1 MHCGHLKRFF
11 ERPFLI
17 SIFFQVGGMG
27 NSIKGLVL
35 AGGSGSRLWPLSRQQ
50 LPKQFLNLNGESS
63 MLSATI
69 ARLQP
74 LVAEDD
80 VWVVTGES
88 HATGEAFSELDDLN
102 TILEP
107 CGRNTA
113 PAIAVAAALFQDV
126 GHDDPVMI
134 VLPAD
139 HIIGKKN
146 AFQDC
151 LQLAVRAAGD
161 GQLVTFGIVPTAP
174 ETGFGYIQ
182 TEAGKGEIHPVLRF
196 IEKPDEATARKML
209 DDGSYYWNSGMFVWK
224 ASVILEEMQ
233 QHLPEVW
240 EVLEDMRAKW
250 NNGEHW
256 QNVIRE
262 NFSRMPSISID
273 YGVMERSDR
282 VSSVSADIDWS
293 DVGSWDAV
301 LEMAN
306 RDNQGNSISGNVLSI
321 DCKGSLLRSESRL
334 IAAVG
339 LEDII
344 AVATPDAILLA
355 RVGDSQRVKDVVDQ
369 LKQGDDSY
377 HLEHVTVRRP
387 WGSYTVLEDSSD
399 KGYQMK
405 RIEVHPGARLSLQS
419 HQHRSEHWIVVS
431 GTATVTCGEL
441 VKTVPTNGS
450 AYIPIGEVHRL
461 ENRGEVPLQLIEVQV
476 GAYLAEDD
484 IIRYEDNYG
493 RD

>member
-1 MHCGHLKRFF
+1 
-11 ERPFLI
+11 
-17 SIFFQVGGMG
+17 MG
-27 NSIKGLVL
+27 SSIKGLIL

-50 LPKQFLNLNGESS
+50 LPKQFLNLDGESS

-74 LVAEDD
+74 LVEEED
-80 VWVVTGES
+80 VWVITGES
-88 HATGEAFSELDDLN
+88 HATGEAFSELDELN
-102 TILEP
+102 TVLEP
-107 CGRNTA
+107 CARNTA
-113 PAIAVAAALFQDV
+113 PAIAVAAALLQDL
-126 GHDDPVMI
+126 GHDDPIMVI
-134 VLPAD
+134 LPAD
-139 HIIGKKN
+139 HIVGKKD
-146 AFQDC
+146 AFQEC
-151 LQLAVRAAGD
+151 LGLAVRAAEED
-161 GQLVTFGIVPTAP
+161 QLVTFGIVPTAP

-182 TEAGKGEIHPVLRF
+182 AEAGEGEIHPVLRF
-196 IEKPDEATARKML
+196 TEKPDEATARKML
-209 DDGSYYWNSGMFVWK
+209 NDGNYYWNSGMFVWK

-233 QHLPEVW
+233 KYMPEAW

-250 NNGEHW
+250 NDGEHW

-262 NFSRMPSISID
+262 NFDRMPSISID

-282 VSSVSADIDWS
+282 VVSVSADIDWS

-301 LEMAN
+301 LEIAN
-306 RDNQGNSISGNVLSI
+306 RDDQGNGISGNVVAI
-321 DCKGSLLRSESRL
+321 DCKGSLLRSEARL

-344 AVATPDAILLA
+344 AVSTPDAILLA
-355 RVGDSQRVKDVVDQ
+355 KVGDTQRVKDVVDE
-369 LKQGDDSY
+369 LRQGHDRY
-377 HLEHVTVRRP
+377 HLEHVTVLRP

-405 RIEVHPGARLSLQS
+405 RIEVHPGAQLSLQS

-450 AYIPIGEVHRL
+450 AYIPIGEKHRL
-461 ENRGEVPLQLIEVQV
+461 ENRGKILLQLIEVQV
-476 GAYLAEDD
+476 GSYLAEDD
-484 IIRYEDNYG
+484 ITRYEDNYG
-493 RD
+493 RS

>member
-1 MHCGHLKRFF
+1 
-11 ERPFLI
+11 
-17 SIFFQVGGMG
+17 
-27 NSIKGLVL
+27 
-35 AGGSGSRLWPLSRQQ
+35 
-50 LPKQFLNLNGESS
+50 

-74 LVAEDD
+74 LIPEDD
-80 VWVVTGES
+80 TWVVTGES
-88 HATGEAFSELDDLN
+88 HATGEAFSELDRLN

-113 PAIAVAAALFQDV
+113 PAIAVAAALLQDME
-126 GHDDPVMI
+126 HNDPIMV

-139 HIIGKKN
+139 HIIGKKD
-146 AFQDC
+146 AFQNC
-151 LQLAVRAAGD
+151 LKLAVRAAED
-161 GQLVTFGIVPTAP
+161 GQLVTFGIVPAGP

-182 TEAGKGEIHPVLRF
+182 TAAGHGDIHPVLRF
-196 IEKPDEATARKML
+196 IEKPDVTTARKML
-209 DDGSYYWNSGMFVWK
+209 DDGNYFWNSGMFVWR
-224 ASVILEEMQ
+224 ASVVLEEIHQYM
-233 QHLPEVW
+233 PDVW
-240 EVLEDMRAKW
+240 EILEDMRAKW

-256 QNVIRE
+256 QNVIRDD
-262 NFSRMPSISID
+262 FSRMPSISID

-301 LEMAN
+301 LEIVN
-306 RDNQGNSISGNVLSI
+306 HDDQGNGISGNVLAI

-344 AVATPDAILLA
+344 AVETPDAILLA
-355 RVGDSQRVKDVVDQ
+355 RVGDSQRVRDVVDE
-369 LKQGDDSY
+369 LKHGHGTC

-399 KGYQMK
+399 KGYKMK
-405 RIEVHPGARLSLQS
+405 RIEVNPGARLSLQS
-419 HQHRSEHWIVVS
+419 HQHRSEHWIVVF

-441 VKTVPTNGS
+441 VKTIPTNGS
-450 AYIPIGEVHRL
+450 ADIPIGEIHRL
-461 ENRGEVPLQLIEVQV
+461 ENRGKIPLHLVEVQV
-476 GAYLAEDD
+476 GDYLGEDD
-484 IIRYEDNYG
+484 IVRYEDNYG
-493 RD
+493 RT

>member
-1 MHCGHLKRFF
+1 MSN
-11 ERPFLI
+11 P
-17 SIFFQVGGMG
+17 
-27 NSIKGLVL
+27 IKGLVL

-50 LPKQFLNLNGESS
+50 LPKQFLNLDGEFS

-102 TILEP
+102 TVLEP

-113 PAIAVAAALFQDV
+113 PAIAVSAALLQDLEEN
-126 GHDDPVMI
+126 DPIMV

-139 HIIGKKN
+139 HIIGKKD

-151 LQLAVRAAGD
+151 LKLAVRAAED
-161 GQLVTFGIVPTAP
+161 DQLVTFGILPTGP

-182 TEAGKGEIHPVLRF
+182 TEAGSGGIHPVLRF
-196 IEKPDEATARKML
+196 IEKPDAETAQKML
-209 DDGSYYWNSGMFVWK
+209 DDGNYYWNSGMFVWK
-224 ASVILEEMQ
+224 ASVILEEIRQ
-233 QHLPEVW
+233 YLPEVW

-250 NNGEHW
+250 NNSEHW
-256 QNVIRE
+256 QNVIRD

-282 VSSVSADIDWS
+282 VSSVAADIDWS
-293 DVGSWDAV
+293 DLGSWDAV
-301 LEMAN
+301 LEIAN
-306 RDNQGNSISGNVLSI
+306 RDEQGNGISGNVLAI
-321 DCKGSLLRSESRL
+321 DCKGSLFRSESRL

-339 LEDII
+339 LEGII
-344 AVATPDAILLA
+344 AVETPDAILLA
-355 RVGDSQRVKDVVDQ
+355 RVGDSQRVRDVVDQ
-369 LKQGDDSY
+369 LKQGDETY

-387 WGSYTVLEDSSD
+387 WGSYTLLEDSSD

-405 RIEVHPGARLSLQS
+405 HIVVHPGARLSLQS
-419 HQHRSEHWIVVS
+419 HQHRSEHWVVVS

-450 AYIPIGEVHRL
+450 AYIPIGEIHRL
-461 ENRGEVPLQLIEVQV
+461 ENKGRIPLHLVEVQV
-476 GAYLAEDD
+476 GAYLGEDD
-484 IIRYEDNYG
+484 IARYEDNYG
-493 RD
+493 RS

>member
-1 MHCGHLKRFF
+1 MSS
-11 ERPFLI
+11 P
-17 SIFFQVGGMG
+17 
-27 NSIKGLVL
+27 IKGLIL

-50 LPKQFLNLNGESS
+50 LPKQFLNLDGESS

-74 LVAEDD
+74 LIAEDD

-88 HATGEAFSELDDLN
+88 HATGEAFSELHELN
-102 TILEP
+102 TVLEP

-113 PAIAVAAALFQDV
+113 PAIAVAAALLQDL
-126 GHDDPVMI
+126 GHDDPIMV

-139 HIIGKKN
+139 HIIGKKD

-151 LQLAVRAAGD
+151 LKLAVRAAED
-161 GQLVTFGIVPTAP
+161 DRLVTFGIVPTGP
-174 ETGFGYIQ
+174 EIGFGYIQ
-182 TEAGKGEIHPVLRF
+182 AGAGHGGIHPVQRF
-196 IEKPDEATARKML
+196 IEKPDAATAQKMV

-224 ASVILEEMQ
+224 ASVILEEMRQ
-233 QHLPEVW
+233 YLPELW
-240 EVLEDMRAKW
+240 QVLEDMRAKW
-250 NNGEHW
+250 NSGEHW
-256 QNVIRE
+256 QNVIRDD
-262 NFSRMPSISID
+262 FSRMPSISID

-301 LEMAN
+301 LEMVN
-306 RDNQGNSISGNVLSI
+306 HDEQGNGISGNVLAI

-344 AVATPDAILLA
+344 AVETPDAILLA

-369 LKQGDDSY
+369 LKQGDGSY

-399 KGYQMK
+399 KGYKLK

-431 GTATVTCGEL
+431 GAATVTCGEL

-450 AYIPIGEVHRL
+450 VDIPIGEIHCL
-461 ENRGEVPLQLIEVQV
+461 ENKGKVSLHLIEVQV
-476 GAYLAEDD
+476 GDYLGEDD
-484 IIRYEDNYG
+484 IVRYEDNYG
-493 RD
+493 RS